1 MGSGTGSG
9 TGRSAQVEQGDRFGL
24 SVRNW
29 ALGDLILIDARFSDR
44 TDWLPEPGDGADVQ
58 LEIVKTGT
66 VSIEERECKWRFGAG
81 QMLLM
86 DAAHPYRQTIG
97 EGSHLIVIR
106 IPRRCLRERGFEAS
120 LGEMIVPDLTLADVR
135 AVRDLMLCF
144 AEQNAATT
152 AAVRRRQGNQL
163 LDLFDVVVAG
173 PAAPGRSRSK
183 EATLFRT
190 KQYIERHLRN
200 TELSAATIAS
210 AVWASVVHLNRLF
223 RAEGTSLMRYVRNRR
238 LEVAAGL
245 LLKTEHER
253 PQIQEVAMRC
263 GFSSHAHFSRVFR
276 ERYGMSPSDA
286 IAAKGAL
293 PGSGHG
299 RVDEL

>member
-1 MGSGTGSG
+1 MGDGTGNS
-9 TGRSAQVEQGDRFGL
+9 TQVVHGDRGGL
-24 SVRNW
+24 FINSW
-29 ALGDLILIDARFSDR
+29 ALGDLILIDARFPDR
-44 TDWLPEPGDGADVQ
+44 TDWLPEQKDAADVQ

-66 VSIEERECKWRFGAG
+66 VSIEERDCKWRFGAG

-86 DAAHPYRQTIG
+86 DTAHPYRQTIG
-97 EGSHLIVIR
+97 EGTHLVVVR

-120 LGEMIVPDLTLADVR
+120 LGETIIPDLTLADVR
-135 AVRDLMLCF
+135 VVRDMILGF
-144 AEQNAATT
+144 ADQNAATT
-152 AAVRRRQGNQL
+152 AAVRHRQGNQL

-173 PAAPGRSRSK
+173 PAAPGRARSK

-238 LEVAAGL
+238 LEVATGL
-245 LLKTEHER
+245 LSKTGCER
-253 PQIQEVAMRC
+253 PQIQEVALRC

-286 IAAKGAL
+286 VAAKSVLLA
-293 PGSGHG
+293 SSHAH
-299 RVDEL
+299 VDEI

>member
-1 MGSGTGSG
+1 
-9 TGRSAQVEQGDRFGL
+9 
-24 SVRNW
+24 
-29 ALGDLILIDARFSDR
+29 
-44 TDWLPEPGDGADVQ
+44 
-58 LEIVKTGT
+58 
-66 VSIEERECKWRFGAG
+66 
-81 QMLLM
+81 MLLM
-86 DAAHPYRQTIG
+86 DTAHPYRQTIG
-97 EGSHLIVIR
+97 EGAHLVVVC

-120 LGEMIVPDLTLADVR
+120 LGETIIPNLMLADVR
-135 AVRDLMLCF
+135 VVRDMILGF
-144 AEQNAATT
+144 ADQNAATT
-152 AAVRRRQGNQL
+152 AAVRRRQGSQL

-173 PAAPGRSRSK
+173 PAAPARTRSK

-200 TELSAATIAS
+200 TELSAAIIAS

-245 LLKTEHER
+245 LSKTGCER
-253 PQIQEVAMRC
+253 PQIHEVALRC

-286 IAAKGAL
+286 IEAK
-293 PGSGHG
+293 SGLLASSHG
-299 RVDEL
+299 HAEEV

>member
-1 MGSGTGSG
+1 MGDGTGTE
-9 TGRSAQVEQGDRFGL
+9 TGAQVGQSDRIG
-24 SVRNW
+24 SIIKSW
-29 ALGDLILIDARFSDR
+29 ALGDLQLIDARFSHR
-44 TDWLPEPGDGADVQ
+44 TEWLPEQGEVTDVQ

-66 VSIEERECKWRFGAG
+66 VAIEERECKWRFGAG

-86 DAAHPYRQTIG
+86 DAAHSYRQTIG
-97 EGSHLIVIR
+97 EGAHLIVVR

-120 LGEMIVPDLTLADVR
+120 LGEMIVPDLMLADVR
-135 AVRDLMLCF
+135 AVRDLVLGF
-144 AEQNAATT
+144 ADQNAATT
-152 AAVRRRQGNQL
+152 APVRHRQGNQL
-163 LDLFDVVVAG
+163 LELFDVVVAG
-173 PAAPGRSRSK
+173 PAAPGRARSK

-223 RAEGTSLMRYVRNRR
+223 RADGTSLMRYVRNRR
-238 LEVAAGL
+238 LEVAVSLLSKAGC
-245 LLKTEHER
+245 ER
-253 PQIQEVAMRC
+253 PQIQEVALRC

-286 IAAKGAL
+286 IEAKSAL
-293 PGSGHG
+293 LASSHGHA
-299 RVDEL
+299 DEI